1 MAHVNQTWSTLLC
14 RGAGYPIHV
23 SFALLSQSARS
34 DDKKAV
40 RAAVAEA
47 VSDSAVSRLIVEPR
61 VSERFA
67 PTVAAENDIF
77 LAQVLAALMVSDRL
91 DVEVAYVSAE
101 TTPATRRYGLPTGPA
116 ARELAEHGTA
126 RAVPLIRDDTASVI
140 VGSARHLGAEGAKLH
155 GETYVDSERLFDG
168 EVRSILVEPLTEAPG
183 LRARVEKLVIPGRWV
198 RGRAAQ
204 TGGTNIVVEREGVVN
219 PRVLKRST
227 FYRHVTDLLLVR
239 P

>member
-1 MAHVNQTWSTLLC
+1 M
-14 RGAGYPIHV
+14 P
-23 SFALLSQSARS
+23 FALLSQTSRA

-40 RAAVAEA
+40 RAAVADA
-47 VSDSAVSRLIVEPR
+47 LTDPGVTRLVVEPR
-61 VSERFA
+61 VAERFA
-67 PTVAAENDIF
+67 PTVAHENDIF
-77 LAQVLAALMVSDRL
+77 LSQVLAALMVTERL

-101 TTPATRRYGLPTGPA
+101 ATPATRRYRLPHGTA

-126 RAVPLIRDDTASVI
+126 VAVPLIRDDAATVI

-155 GETYVDSERLFDG
+155 GETYVDNERLFDG
-168 EVRSILVEPLTEAPG
+168 EVRSILIEPTLTAPG
-183 LRARVEKLVIPGRWV
+183 LRAQVERMLLPGKWFT
-198 RGRAAQ
+198 GRACQ
-204 TGGTNIVVEREGVVN
+204 TGGTNVVVEREGVVN